1 MLLVMF
7 LCFSTTVKAQKL
19 IVGEIYSYEVIFPS
33 DFKGTINDHILFYV
47 RKDGVNPEISFVFW
61 DKEAKTVYIRK
72 EVREIPNFYTDADQK
87 DCVNQNL
94 IPVKFDSEQIFTI
107 EIEQEEEY

>member
-1 MLLVMF
+1 ML

-19 IVGEIYSYEVIFPS
+19 IVGEIYSYEVIVPS
-33 DFKGTINDHILFYV
+33 DYKYPINDHILFYV

-61 DKEAKTVYIRK
+61 DKEANTVYIK
-72 EVREIPNFYTDADQK
+72 EEVREILDFYTDADKK

-94 IPVKFDSEQIFTI
+94 EPVKFDSKQIFTI
-107 EIEQEEEY
+107 EIDQEEEY